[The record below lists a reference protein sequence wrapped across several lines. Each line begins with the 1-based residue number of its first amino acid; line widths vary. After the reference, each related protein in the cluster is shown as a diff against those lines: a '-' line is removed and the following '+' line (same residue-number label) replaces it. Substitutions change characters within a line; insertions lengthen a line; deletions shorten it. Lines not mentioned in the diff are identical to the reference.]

1 MAISRSRSRLPKP
14 RTDTYTGL
22 LAVSLIG
29 MIVGC
34 IFLYRDYD
42 TYKGKPP
49 NPART
54 TSAAG
59 GL

>member
-1 MAISRSRSRLPKP
+1 MAISRRRSRLPKP
-14 RTDTYTGL
+14 RTDAYTGL

-29 MIVGC
+29 MIAGC

-42 TYKGKPP
+42 TYNGKPP